1 MTTMNGNDERK
12 AIEERRRYV
21 EAFNGT
27 MLRIWEEQIDL
38 LGVYRT
44 GALLRSLTALE
55 TRADGRFAEVSLSQQ
70 FLAYGVYVDA
80 GVGREVYRGNPGD
93 IGRDKKRKAKRW
105 FSRKYYASVMNL
117 KDFFARSLGREFLG
131 IISDSLDDRALSN
144 RLQNKN

>member
-27 MLRIWEEQIDL
+27 MLRIWAEQIDL

-55 TRADGRFAEVSLSQQ
+55 TRADGRFVEVSLSQQ

-93 IGRDKKRKAKRW
+93 LGRDKKRQAKRW

-117 KDFFARSLGREFLG
+117 KDFFARSLGREFIG
-131 IISDSLDDRALSN
+131 IISDSMDDKSLRN

>member
-27 MLRIWEEQIDL
+27 MLRIWAEQIDL

-55 TRADGRFAEVSLSQQ
+55 TRADGRFVEVSLSQQ

-117 KDFFARSLGREFLG
+117 KDFFARSLGSEFIG
-131 IISDSLDDRALSN
+131 IISDSLDDKSLRN
-144 RLQNKN
+144 GFQNKN

>member
-1 MTTMNGNDERK
+1 MMAMNGNDEQK

-21 EAFNGT
+21 EAFNDT

-55 TRADGRFAEVSLSQQ
+55 TRADGRFAEVSLSEQ
-70 FLAYGVYVDA
+70 FLANGGYVDA

-117 KDFFARSLGREFLG
+117 KDFFARSLGREFIG
-131 IISDSLDDRALSN
+131 IISDSLDDKSLRNKLY
-144 RLQNKN
+144 NKN